1 MKKIVSMIVILCAV
15 MGICTVTAAAQTTE
29 PSTDVIADTTET
41 AVSDTA
47 VETGEITESTTK
59 KASTVNTT
67 EFVLDLDVNERYTD
81 IFDDTDGYVTGKTEE
96 EKESSKTVYIAI
108 LCAALVVSV
117 VILAVS
123 LKRVPKE
130 EDIDISGQNKIRKD
144 KEE

>member
-1 MKKIVSMIVILCAV
+1 MKKLLSIIVIVCAF
-15 MGICTVTAAAQTTE
+15 MGICTLTAFAQTTE
-29 PSTDVIADTTET
+29 PSTDVIADTTESEF
-41 AVSDTA
+41 SDTA
-47 VETGEITESTTK
+47 VETEEITETTTK
-59 KASTVNTT
+59 KAATVNTT

-81 IFDDTDGYVTGKTEE
+81 IFDETESFITGKTEE

-130 EDIDISGQNKIRKD
+130 EDIDISGQNKTRKD
-144 KEE
+144 KKE